1 MRETQMPSIPD
12 SDDIYPE
19 IFATRIMVTRLL
31 TVVSSMLAGI
41 TEEEKSAREILVDIA
56 DLAEKDADNFM
67 LHGLDADRELM
78 YRERIRSKMQAIVV
92 SATTGLDEINPKT
105 DD

>member
-1 MRETQMPSIPD
+1 MPGIPD

-19 IFATRIMVTRLL
+19 IFATRILTTQLL
-31 TVVSSMLAGI
+31 TVVSSLLAGI
-41 TEEEKSAREILVDIA
+41 TQEKSAREILVDIA
-56 DLAEKDADNFM
+56 DLADKGADNFM

-92 SATTGLDEINPKT
+92 SATIGLDEINPKT
-105 DD
+105 DA

>member
-1 MRETQMPSIPD
+1 MPGIPN

-41 TEEEKSAREILVDIA
+41 TQEKSAREILVDIA
-56 DLAEKDADNFM
+56 DLADKDADNFM

-92 SATTGLDEINPKT
+92 SATTGLDEINPK
-105 DD
+105 D

>member
-1 MRETQMPSIPD
+1 MSGIPNP
-12 SDDIYPE
+12 DDIYPE

-41 TEEEKSAREILVDIA
+41 TQEKSAREILVDIA
-56 DLAEKDADNFM
+56 DLADKDADNFM

-92 SATTGLDEINPKT
+92 SATIGLDEINPKT
-105 DD
+105 DA

>member
-1 MRETQMPSIPD
+1 MPGIPD

-19 IFATRIMVTRLL
+19 IFATRILTTQLL
-31 TVVSSMLAGI
+31 TVVSSLLAGI
-41 TEEEKSAREILVDIA
+41 TQEKSAREILVDIA
-56 DLAEKDADNFM
+56 DLADKDADNFM

-92 SATTGLDEINPKT
+92 SATIGLDEINPKT
-105 DD
+105 DA

>member
-1 MRETQMPSIPD
+1 MSGIPNP
-12 SDDIYPE
+12 DDIYPE

-41 TEEEKSAREILVDIA
+41 TQEKSAREILVDIA
-56 DLAEKDADNFM
+56 DLADKDADNFM
-67 LHGLDADRELM
+67 LHGLDADRERM

-92 SATTGLDEINPKT
+92 SATTGLDELTK
-105 DD
+105 

>member
-1 MRETQMPSIPD
+1 MPGIPD

-19 IFATRIMVTRLL
+19 ILATRIMVTRLL

-41 TEEEKSAREILVDIA
+41 TEEKSAREILTDIA
-56 DLAEKDADNFM
+56 DLADKDADTFM

-78 YRERIRSKMQAIVV
+78 YRERMRSKMQAIVV
-92 SATTGLDEINPKT
+92 SATIGLDEVNPKT
-105 DD
+105 

>member
-1 MRETQMPSIPD
+1 MPGIPD

-19 IFATRIMVTRLL
+19 IFATRILTTQLL
-31 TVVSSMLAGI
+31 TVVSSLLAGI
-41 TEEEKSAREILVDIA
+41 TQEKSAREILVDIA
-56 DLAEKDADNFM
+56 DLADKDADIFM

-92 SATTGLDEINPKT
+92 SATIGLDEINPKT
-105 DD
+105 DA